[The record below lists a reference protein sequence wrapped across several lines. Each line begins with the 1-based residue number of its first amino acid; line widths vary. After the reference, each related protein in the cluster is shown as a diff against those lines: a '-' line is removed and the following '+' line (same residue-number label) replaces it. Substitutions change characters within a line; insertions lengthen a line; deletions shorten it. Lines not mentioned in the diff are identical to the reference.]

1 MTGSGND
8 FVMLDGRITTP
19 DDWTAEDIRG
29 VCARGTGIGAD
40 GLVFVSPGA
49 NASQPAVRMVYFNSD
64 GSRAA
69 MCGNAALCS
78 TRFAALLAL
87 APPELMRLE
96 TDASPYESRCAA
108 DGERAELHLA
118 TVEPPTEPTVR
129 LAQGERQ
136 AGLAVVGV
144 PHLVVVV
151 EDLEAVDLPRRGREL
166 RFEPAL
172 GNGGANVNFIAPT
185 AKRSVWAMRT
195 YERGIEGETLA
206 CGTGA
211 VAAACLLRE
220 WRLADLPATIMTRSG
235 LPLAIRAERSRDG
248 RYQEVWLE
256 GQARVVFRGVL
267 TS

>member
-19 DDWTAEDIRG
+19 DDWTAEDIRS

-40 GLVFVSPGA
+40 GLVFVSPTAGPP
-49 NASQPAVRMVYFNSD
+49 QPGVRMVYFNSD

-78 TRFAALLAL
+78 TRFAALLSL
-87 APPELMRLE
+87 ASPELMRLE
-96 TDASPYESRCAA
+96 TDAATYESRCAA

-118 TVEPPTEPTVR
+118 TVAAPTHPAVR
-129 LAQGERQ
+129 LGPGERRV
-136 AGLAVVGV
+136 GLAIVGV

-151 EDLEAVDLPRRGREL
+151 DDLEAIDLPGRGREL

-172 GNGGANVNFIAPT
+172 GNGGANVNFIAAT
-185 AKRSVWAMRT
+185 ARRSVWAMRT

-211 VAAACLLRE
+211 VAASCLLRE
-220 WRLADLPATIMTRSG
+220 WRLADLPCTITTRSG
-235 LPLAIRAERSRDG
+235 LPLVIRAERSRDG

-256 GQARVVFRGVL
+256 GQARVVFRGLL